1 MWEKK
6 NSLSQ
11 IKNEIETEKQR
22 LTEKIMEV
30 RIQPKKESNNEQ

>member
-30 RIQPKKESNNEQ
+30 NFSLKRIK

>member
-6 NSLSQ
+6 NALNQ

-30 RIQPKKESNNEQ
+30 YNIY

>member
-30 RIQPKKESNNEQ
+30 KVFVK

>member
-6 NSLSQ
+6 NAVNQ
-11 IKNEIETEKQR
+11 MKNEIETEKQR

-30 RIQPKKESNNEQ
+30 L